1 MEQSRPVF
9 LVTGKNGQ
17 VGWELQR
24 LSKNY
29 PAIEWVFTDRTE
41 LDLSNPES
49 IDAFFLNRSV
59 HVVINAGAY
68 TAVDKAESEQDL
80 AFQINA
86 AAVGQLA
93 RICAKQSARLITV
106 STDYVFPGKSEKP
119 YPVNQPTDPINYY
132 GYTKSVGE
140 QMALTEDP
148 FSWIVR
154 TSWVYSSHGHNFV
167 KTMLRLMKERT
178 AIQVV
183 ADQVGAP
190 TYAADLAEALIQ
202 MGHAS
207 VNDGSKPGGI
217 YHYSNAANISWF
229 DFAVAIRDNAGLNC
243 EVNPIP
249 SSSFPT
255 PAKRPSYSVMDLKKI
270 EEDFQISIKDWQER
284 LKACML
290 ELGY

>member
-1 MEQSRPVF
+1 MEQGRPVF

-17 VGWELQR
+17 LGWELHR
-24 LSKNY
+24 LAENY
-29 PAIEWVFTDRTE
+29 PTIDWIFTDRSE
-41 LDLSNPES
+41 LDLSSAES
-49 IDAFFLNRSV
+49 IDAFFSNKQV
-59 HVVINAGAY
+59 DVVINAGAY
-68 TAVDKAESEQDL
+68 TAVDKAETEQDL

-106 STDYVFPGKSEKP
+106 STDYVFHGQSDKP
-119 YPVNQPTDPINYY
+119 YLVDQPTDPINYY

-148 FSWIVR
+148 SSWIVR

-178 AIQVV
+178 SIQVV

-190 TYAADLAEALIQ
+190 TYAADLAEVLIK
-202 MGHAS
+202 MGEAS
-207 VNDGSKPGGI
+207 LIDKSKPGGI
-217 YHYSNAANISWF
+217 YHYSNAAHISWF
-229 DFAVAIRDNAGLNC
+229 NFAVAIRDNAGLNC

-270 EEDFQISIKDWQER
+270 EDDFQITIKDWQER
-284 LKACML
+284 LKACMV